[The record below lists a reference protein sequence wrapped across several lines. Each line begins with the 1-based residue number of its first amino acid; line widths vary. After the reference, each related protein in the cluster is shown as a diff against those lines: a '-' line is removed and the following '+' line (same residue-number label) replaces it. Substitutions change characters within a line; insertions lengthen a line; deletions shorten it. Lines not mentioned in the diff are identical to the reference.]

1 MASTFASPTG
11 LLSLGRATLQW
22 FVGWWQIAH
31 LGAVI
36 LVLALSPSSYDRG
49 TRFVLA
55 REAYQA
61 TAPILPWFTVLSS
74 LISLVIIRI
83 VVVTAL
89 SYGLSR
95 YALDMVVRV
104 LVLEL
109 IPLTAALFVALRCAI
124 PNAAEIAALR
134 DSGAFEALRQQGVNP
149 LQREVLPRMVA
160 GMFSTLMLAAVSCVV
175 ALLLAYVSVHGFTGA
190 AFVSY
195 TRSVGHVFSPA
206 VVVIFTLKTFFFSLA
221 VALIPIAT
229 VVYEARSD
237 RPRRTST
244 ELQGLV
250 RLFSAILLIE
260 VASLVGNY
268 Y

>member
-1 MASTFASPTG
+1 MASTFALSNG
-11 LLSLGRATLQW
+11 LLSLGRATLRW
-22 FVGWWQIAH
+22 FVGWWQITH

-36 LVLALSPSSYDRG
+36 LVLALAPSSYDRD
-49 TRFVLA
+49 TRLVLA
-55 REAYQA
+55 REVYEA
-61 TAPILPWFTVLSS
+61 TAPILLWFTVLSS

-95 YALDMVVRV
+95 YALGAVVRV

-109 IPLTAALFVALRCAI
+109 IPLIAALFVALRCAI
-124 PNAAEIAALR
+124 PNAAEIATLR
-134 DSGAFEALRQQGVNP
+134 DSGRFEALTQHGVNP

-175 ALLLAYVSVHGFTGA
+175 ALILAYISVHGFTGA
-190 AFVSY
+190 AFASY
-195 TRSVGHVFSPA
+195 TRAVGHVFSPA
-206 VVVIFTLKTFFFSLA
+206 VALIFTLKTFFFSVA

-229 VVYEARSD
+229 VVYEAGWDLR
-237 RPRRTST
+237 RRTSA
-244 ELQGLV
+244 ELHGLV